1 MPTRILRLLP
11 RLAALL
17 PLFGCSEYGR
27 VTQGTVDPAYRPEMI
42 AAAAS
47 EHGHPVRIHGAMAGL
62 AQERLAEMVLS
73 ALQRSTGGLGIRFT
87 TADVPPGRLG
97 DYRTVFVFNPA
108 SNMTD
113 GEICA
118 GRIPESRPSASE
130 ITVRA
135 ALCWGGKNL
144 TAAMGF
150 MDADAARD
158 ARRFDRFL
166 RDVGHALFPRSV
178 PDR

>member
-1 MPTRILRLLP
+1 MPFRLLRLLP
-11 RLAALL
+11 GLAALL
-17 PLFGCSEYGR
+17 PITGCGDFGR
-27 VTQGTVDPAYRPEMI
+27 VTQGTVDPAYRPETVS
-42 AAAAS
+42 AGTA
-47 EHGHPVRIHGAMAGL
+47 EHGMPVRIHGAIDGFAPD
-62 AQERLAEMVLS
+62 RLSGMVLDS
-73 ALQRSTGGLGIRFT
+73 LRRSTGGIGLRFT

-108 SNMTD
+108 AGMTD
-113 GEICA
+113 GDVCA
-118 GRIPESRPSASE
+118 GRFPGTKPSASE

-144 TAAMGF
+144 TGAMGF
-150 MDADAARD
+150 MNADAARD

-166 RDVGHALFPRSV
+166 RDIGHALFPRSN